1 MHRGGNNLRRAGAIV
16 ACLIGAGFAS
26 GQEVVQFFS
35 LYGGLRGALG
45 ALLACLVLAA
55 ACAWMLGDASGGPV
69 FVRWCGRP
77 AGTLLQGAAPV
88 FLFGVYAVMLSGAG
102 AMLETASGLP
112 AWVGRTFLLA
122 ATLATVWGGLTRM
135 TELLGRLGPLI
146 ALFAVATGAAA
157 LVWGPRTPQA
167 RPVLLPPAR
176 SWWMAALLYAGYN
189 FYLLVPFL
197 QGMGQT
203 VKRRGEAA
211 RTALAACGI
220 FGAALLL
227 LHGGLTLCPGTM
239 TSPAPAVALAA
250 ELWPQAA
257 WAALPVLLAGVYTTA
272 APLLF
277 GVSGSLGGS
286 RKAMLGAAL
295 AGWACSALPFDRL
308 VGGFFP
314 VIGWFGLAMIACR
327 AVTGAGHLLR
337 CFLSREEPSAQGN
350 GGAPRRT
357 RQDTGWK
364 CL

>member
-1 MHRGGNNLRRAGAIV
+1 MLRSGKTLRRAGAVV

-35 LYGGLRGALG
+35 LYGGLRGAMG
-45 ALLACLVLAA
+45 ACLACLVLAA
-55 ACAWMLGDASGGPV
+55 ACSWMLGDAAGGPV

-77 AGTLLQGAAPV
+77 AGALLQGAAPL

-112 AWVGRTFLLA
+112 AWLGRTLMLA

-135 TELLGRLGPLI
+135 TDLLGRLGPLI
-146 ALFAVATGAAA
+146 AAFAVGTGAAA
-157 LVWGPRTPQA
+157 LIRGIPAVQA
-167 RPVLLPPAR
+167 PPALPPPAR
-176 SWWMAALLYAGYN
+176 SWWMAALIYAGYN

-203 VKRRGEAA
+203 VKGRGEAR
-211 RTALAACGI
+211 RTALTACGI

-239 TSPAPAVALAA
+239 ASPAPAVALAA
-250 ELWPQAA
+250 ALWPQAA

-277 GVSGSLGGS
+277 GVSGCLGGS
-286 RKAMLGAAL
+286 RRAVLGAAL

-327 AVTGAGHLLR
+327 ALTGAGRLLR
-337 CFLSREEPSAQGN
+337 PLLFRKKPSAHRN
-350 GGAPRRT
+350 
-357 RQDTGWK
+357 
-364 CL
+364 

>member
-1 MHRGGNNLRRAGAIV
+1 MHKAGNNLRRAGAVV

-35 LYGGLRGALG
+35 VYGGLRGTLG
-45 ALLACLVLAA
+45 AVLACLVLAA
-55 ACAWMLGDASGGPV
+55 ACAWMLEDASGGPV

-122 ATLATVWGGLTRM
+122 ATLVTVWGGLTRM
-135 TELLGRLGPLI
+135 TELLGRMGPLI
-146 ALFAVATGAAA
+146 AVFVVAAGAAA
-157 LVWGPRTPQA
+157 LLRGSGIPQA
-167 RPVLLPPAR
+167 RPALLPPAR
-176 SWWMAALLYAGYN
+176 SWWMAALIYAGYN

-203 VKRRGEAA
+203 VKGRGEAV
-211 RTALAACGI
+211 RTALTACGI

-239 TSPAPAVALAA
+239 TSPAPAVALA
-250 ELWPQAA
+250 EDLWPQAA
-257 WAALPVLLAGVYTTA
+257 WAALPVLLVGVYTTA

-277 GVSGSLGGS
+277 GVSGCLGGS
-286 RKAMLGAAL
+286 RKAVLGAAL
-295 AGWACSALPFDRL
+295 VGWVCSALPFDRL

-337 CFLSREEPSAQGN
+337 LQPSRKKSSAREN
-350 GGAPRRT
+350 
-357 RQDTGWK
+357 
-364 CL
+364 

>member
-1 MHRGGNNLRRAGAIV
+1 MHRAGNNLRRAGAIV

-35 LYGGLRGALG
+35 VYGGLRGTLG
-45 ALLACLVLAA
+45 AVLACLVLAA

-122 ATLATVWGGLTRM
+122 ATLVTVWGGLTRM
-135 TELLGRLGPLI
+135 TELLGRMGPLI
-146 ALFAVATGAAA
+146 AVFVVAAGAAA
-157 LVWGPRTPQA
+157 LLRGSGIPQA
-167 RPVLLPPAR
+167 RPALLPPAR
-176 SWWMAALLYAGYN
+176 SWWMAALIYAGYN

-203 VKRRGEAA
+203 VKGRGEAV
-211 RTALAACGI
+211 RTALTACGI

-239 TSPAPAVALAA
+239 TSPAPAVALA
-250 ELWPQAA
+250 EDLWPQAA
-257 WAALPVLLAGVYTTA
+257 WAALPVLLVGVYTTA

-277 GVSGSLGGS
+277 GVSGCLGGS
-286 RKAMLGAAL
+286 RKAVLGAAL
-295 AGWACSALPFDRL
+295 VGGVCSALPFDRL

-337 CFLSREEPSAQGN
+337 LQPSRKKSSAREN
-350 GGAPRRT
+350 
-357 RQDTGWK
+357 
-364 CL
+364 

>member
-1 MHRGGNNLRRAGAIV
+1 MHRAGNNLRRAGAVV

-35 LYGGLRGALG
+35 VYGGLRGTLG
-45 ALLACLVLAA
+45 AVLACLVLAA

-122 ATLATVWGGLTRM
+122 ATLVTVWGGLTRM
-135 TELLGRLGPLI
+135 TELLGRMGPLI
-146 ALFAVATGAAA
+146 AVFVVAAGAAA
-157 LVWGPRTPQA
+157 LLRGPAIPQA
-167 RPVLLPPAR
+167 RPALLPPAR
-176 SWWMAALLYAGYN
+176 SWGMAALIYAGYN

-203 VKRRGEAA
+203 VKGRGEAV
-211 RTALAACGI
+211 RTALTACGI
-220 FGAALLL
+220 FGAALLM

-250 ELWPQAA
+250 DLWPQAA
-257 WAALPVLLAGVYTTA
+257 WAALPVLLVGVYTTA

-277 GVSGSLGGS
+277 GVSGCLGGS
-286 RKAMLGAAL
+286 RKAVLGAAL
-295 AGWACSALPFDRL
+295 AGWVCSALPFDRL

-337 CFLSREEPSAQGN
+337 LQPSRKKSSAREN
-350 GGAPRRT
+350 
-357 RQDTGWK
+357 
-364 CL
+364 